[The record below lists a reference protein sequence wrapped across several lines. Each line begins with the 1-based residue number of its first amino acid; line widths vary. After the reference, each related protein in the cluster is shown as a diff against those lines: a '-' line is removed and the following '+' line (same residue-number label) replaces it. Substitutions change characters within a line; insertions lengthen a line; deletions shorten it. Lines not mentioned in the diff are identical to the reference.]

1 MMDNQISL
9 LLGGRADDGDDVRDA
24 QQWNND
30 LESKKVSEVL
40 PRCIL
45 LSANYVK
52 ARDASYKQK
61 VLLPKKDCF
70 VENLL
75 VIG

>member
-40 PRCIL
+40 P
-45 LSANYVK
+45 
-52 ARDASYKQK
+52 
-61 VLLPKKDCF
+61 
-70 VENLL
+70 
-75 VIG
+75 